1 MPAFGFF
8 THLAGKYRLPIF
20 ENLKKVK
27 SGGVAYSI
35 SMAVKTFKKRYDNS
49 ESLGWGSLY

>member
-1 MPAFGFF
+1 MPASGFF

-35 SMAVKTFKKRYDNS
+35 SMAVKTFKKRYENS
-49 ESLGWGSLY
+49 ESLG